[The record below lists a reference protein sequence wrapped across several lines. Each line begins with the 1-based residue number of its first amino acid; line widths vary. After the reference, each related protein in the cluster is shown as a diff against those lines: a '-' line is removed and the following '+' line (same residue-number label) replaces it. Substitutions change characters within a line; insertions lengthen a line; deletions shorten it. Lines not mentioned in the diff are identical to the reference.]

1 MMNICRITYRVITYM
16 EKRVA
21 KCRQVK
27 NKSQKSCQS
36 GASVDILAVSSL
48 CGRHTIC
55 KIAVY
60 IMSLI
65 TAYGLESEK
74 SLGILYELE
83 NCHPVLGLIC
93 CN

>member
-1 MMNICRITYRVITYM
+1 MMNMRRITYRVITYM
-16 EKRVA
+16 EDWVG

-27 NKSQKSCQS
+27 NKNRKSCQS
-36 GASVDILAVSSL
+36 GVSVDFLAVSSL

-74 SLGILYELE
+74 SPGILYELE
-83 NCHPVLGLIC
+83 NGHPVLGLIC